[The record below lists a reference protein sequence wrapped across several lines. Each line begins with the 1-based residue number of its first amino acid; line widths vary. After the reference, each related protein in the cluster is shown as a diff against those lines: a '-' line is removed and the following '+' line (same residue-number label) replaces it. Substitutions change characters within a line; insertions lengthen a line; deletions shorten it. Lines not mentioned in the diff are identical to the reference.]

1 MYAVFEYGFGRIAV
15 YVRGGACR
23 PRWSIGHRRLQR
35 RGTDAVRPVYAA
47 IVVGGG
53 GLDGSNRDR
62 YRSRGKTKM
71 PPKLMP
77 SKPIG
82 VMWCRIFESISRF

>member
-1 MYAVFEYGFGRIAV
+1 MAMDLCQATMV
-15 YVRGGACR
+15 
-23 PRWSIGHRRLQR
+23 L
-35 RGTDAVRPVYAA
+35 
-47 IVVGGG
+47 GGG

-82 VMWCRIFESISRF
+82 VM

>member
-1 MYAVFEYGFGRIAV
+1 MPFSNALLSAERCLFCTALSAAVVQSGNQSLSYA
-15 YVRGGACR
+15 
-23 PRWSIGHRRLQR
+23 
-35 RGTDAVRPVYAA
+35 T

-53 GLDGSNRDR
+53 GLDGSSRDR
-62 YRSRGKTKM
+62 YRSTGKTKM

-82 VMWCRIFESISRF
+82 VM